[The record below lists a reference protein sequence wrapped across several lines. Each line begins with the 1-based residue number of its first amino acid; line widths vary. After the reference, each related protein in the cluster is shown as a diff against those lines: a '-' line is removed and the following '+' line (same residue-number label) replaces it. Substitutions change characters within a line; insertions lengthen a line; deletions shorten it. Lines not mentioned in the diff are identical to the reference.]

1 VSGRRLRTLVRREVL
16 ATLRDPF
23 TVGMLVAVPILALLL
38 FGFVLS
44 TEVRGLALG
53 VLDGAQ
59 TSASRRF
66 LAELATRE
74 RFRITPFT
82 TRGALEGA
90 LVDGEVSVALVL
102 PASFDREVRE
112 RGGGVAQVLYD
123 GGEVVLAGNAEAFVE
138 AIAAATAPEL
148 AGGEIRAPPA
158 GGIRVRSTALF
169 NADLD
174 GVPYMVAGTYGFV
187 LTFLTTLITAV
198 SIVNERLTGTF
209 EQLQV
214 TPASS
219 IEILLGKMLPLGAIF
234 TLDVVLMVCVAG
246 VVMGVWPAGSVV
258 FFLLLSAGYVLLSLA
273 LGLLVSATSATAA
286 EAVQKTVLLSVPLIM
301 LSGFIFPVRSMPVAV
316 QWLSSV
322 FPATHYIRA
331 SRAIYLRGAG
341 PLDLGLEIGVLAA
354 TAAVLLLLA
363 RRAIEARA

>member
-1 VSGRRLRTLVRREVL
+1 MSGRRLRTLVRREVL

-23 TVGMLVAVPILALLL
+23 TVGMLVGVPIFALLL

-53 VLDGAQ
+53 VLDGAR
-59 TSASRRF
+59 TTASRRF
-66 LAELATRE
+66 LAELATGE
-74 RFRITPFT
+74 RFLVSTYPNRD
-82 TRGALEGA
+82 ALEAA
-90 LVDGEVSVALVL
+90 LVDGEISVALVL
-102 PASFDREVRE
+102 PASFDRDVRE
-112 RGGGVAQVLYD
+112 RGGATVQVLYD
-123 GGEVVLAGNAEAFVE
+123 GGEVVLAGNAEASVD
-138 AIAAATAPEL
+138 AIAAAVAPDL
-148 AGGEIRAPPA
+148 AGGGRAPPE

-169 NADLD
+169 NPDLD
-174 GVPYMVAGTYGFV
+174 GVPFMVAGTYGFV

-198 SIVNERLTGTF
+198 SVVNERLTGTF

-234 TLDVVLMVCVAG
+234 TLDVVLMVGVAG
-246 VVMGVWPAGSVV
+246 LVMGVWPAGSVV
-258 FFLLLSAGYVLLSLA
+258 FFILLSAGYVLLSLA
-273 LGLLVSATSATAA
+273 LGLLVSATSVSAA

-301 LSGFIFPVRSMPVAV
+301 LSGFIFPVRNMPGPV
-316 QWLSSV
+316 QWISSI

-341 PLDLGLEIGVLAA
+341 PLDVALEIGVLAA
-354 TAAVLLLLA
+354 TAAVLLVLA

>member
-234 TLDVVLMVCVAG
+234 TLDVVLMVCV
-246 VVMGVWPAGSVV
+246 V